1 MPLFTQVRGETV
13 WKIAEGV
20 SSTLLWRQEA
30 ADRDFFDP
38 SWPLRSPD
46 SGSIPNFQT
55 VSEGEFSE
63 VRGSQASMA
72 LCSSEESVGP
82 TSKRDPR
89 KEAPNNAHHH
99 RPVNSRFSNASCG
112 RWAGFGAALI
122 LHRAPQATQRRGRLY
137 LRRLGCRLRRAFRAH
152 AYRRLGKMKRGRGPN
167 Y

>member
-1 MPLFTQVRGETV
+1 MPLALLRPDPCGGR
-13 WKIAEGV
+13 IIPDDM
-20 SSTLLWRQEA
+20 SIPLLWGA
-30 ADRDFFDP
+30 
-38 SWPLRSPD
+38 WPYRGGREPYSPEFVEW
-46 SGSIPNFQT
+46 G
-55 VSEGEFSE
+55 FSE

-99 RPVNSRFSNASCG
+99 RPVYSRFSNASCG
-112 RWAGFGAALI
+112 RWAGFGAATI

-152 AYRRLGKMKRGRGPN
+152 AYRRLGKMERGRGPN
-167 Y
+167 YR